1 MKDLLLELQPFIV
14 SIMAILLS
22 YLGTRLNAFLKARI
36 DKVKKEQIKDIVKGV
51 VMFVEQV
58 AKVDVEML
66 GIEKYNLAKQK
77 ALTIINEKGFT
88 ITDVELD
95 MLIESFVLELTLREV
110 EVIE

>member
-22 YLGTRLNAFLKARI
+22 YLGTRLNAFLNARI
-36 DKVKKEQIKDIVKGV
+36 DKVKQEQIKDIVKGV